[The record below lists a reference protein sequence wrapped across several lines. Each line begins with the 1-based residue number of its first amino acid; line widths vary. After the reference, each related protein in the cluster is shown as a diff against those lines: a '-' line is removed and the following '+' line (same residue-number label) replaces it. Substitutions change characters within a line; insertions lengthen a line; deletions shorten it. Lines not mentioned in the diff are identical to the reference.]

1 MGPPVR
7 ATALLL
13 GLSRL
18 CGRGPPIIPGFDSAV
33 WRQDSCEARM
43 RRDAYGDTTENGFG
57 WEVDHVLAVANGGS
71 DDLWNLQAL
80 QWQNNR
86 AKSDGPL
93 RFAVTWRK

>member
-18 CGRGPPIIPGFDSAV
+18 WQRAPIIPGFDSAV

-57 WEVDHVLAVANGGS
+57 WEVDHVHAVANGGS